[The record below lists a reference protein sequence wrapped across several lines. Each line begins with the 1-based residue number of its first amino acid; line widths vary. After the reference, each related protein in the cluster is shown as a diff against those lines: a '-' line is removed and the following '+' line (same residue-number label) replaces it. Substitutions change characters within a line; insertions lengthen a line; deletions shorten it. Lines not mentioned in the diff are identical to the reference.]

1 MCVSVL
7 AVLGLLALGWWHVVD
22 LRRNL
27 YRSLVGEVRALEQA
41 RSSGYQKEA
50 WKLLRQALELDPR
63 RKAELRQEA
72 VACLGDFAGLEPTH
86 WDLET
91 DLHALALH
99 PNGTLLALGLDD
111 GTVRLRDLVTG
122 QDLAS
127 QGANPLPGTSVMVT
141 FFCERLEAARK
152 ASTSDCAICVRPTTA
167 MVCPLPSKPE
177 A

>member
-1 MCVSVL
+1 ML
-7 AVLGLLALGWWHVVD
+7 AVLGLLALSWWHVVD

-50 WKLLRQALELDPR
+50 WRLLRQALELDPR

-127 QGANPLPGTSVMVT
+127 LAGH
-141 FFCERLEAARK
+141 K
-152 ASTSDCAICVRPTTA
+152 ASVASLAFATDGKRLLSGDLNGYIQFWEFADNAWTCRRRFI
-167 MVCPLPSKPE
+167 LPDFG
-177 A
+177 